1 MRAGGERPGVD
12 AVVFDLGN
20 VLVRWDPYGPYEG
33 RMDRDAVTAFFEEL
47 GFGEFNRRQDAGRSW
62 ASARAEVGER
72 APHLLP
78 ALDIY
83 VDHFAASL
91 LGPVDGMA
99 ELVEE
104 LGAAGVRLLGLTNW
118 SAETFHT
125 AEPAAPAI
133 GLLEDVLVS
142 GREGVVKPD
151 PRIFRL
157 LADRYGLDPGR
168 TVFVD
173 DVPANVAAA
182 ADAGFDA
189 LLFTD
194 AARLRADLASRGLP
208 VGMS

>member
-1 MRAGGERPGVD
+1 MSRPDRPG

-99 ELVEE
+99 DLVAELR
-104 LGAAGVRLLGLTNW
+104 AAGVRLLGLTNW
-118 SAETFHT
+118 SAETFP
-125 AEPAAPAI
+125 PARTRYEFLSWFDGI
-133 GLLEDVLVS
+133 VVS
-142 GREGVVKPD
+142 GEEGVIKPD
-151 PRIFRL
+151 ARIFRIL
-157 LADRYGLDPGR
+157 LERYGIAADEAVFIDDNPG
-168 TVFVD
+168 
-173 DVPANVAAA
+173 NAAA
-182 ADAGFDA
+182 AQA
-189 LLFTD
+189 LGIHGIHFRSPEL
-194 AARLRADLASRGLP
+194 LRRELETLGIL
-208 VGMS
+208 